1 VLMPVMV
8 CAVPLVDT
16 ATVVFI
22 RIWERRPIY
31 VGDAR
36 HLSHRLV
43 SMGFHQ
49 RSAVLLLYL
58 LTFSLG
64 LGAASLTHASAGQSF
79 LVLLQSLGFVALVLM
94 LMFLD
99 RRRAP
104 RPKT

>member
-1 VLMPVMV
+1 MV
-8 CAVPLVDT
+8 CAVPIVDT
-16 ATVVFI
+16 ATVMFI

-43 SMGFHQ
+43 SLGFKQ

-64 LGAASLTHASAGQSF
+64 LGAASLTHASVGQSF
-79 LVLLQSLGFVALVLM
+79 LVLLQSFGFVTLALVLM
-94 LMFLD
+94 FHE
-99 RRRAP
+99 RRRKP
-104 RPKT
+104 RPAAK